1 MMVAVEDPPEQH
13 LVMPFWFQQLS
24 LLLLLLS
31 LLTEG
36 DCSAP
41 CSWGSDQDVLA
52 LCLLWKVKQM
62 HGVFFLFCES
72 LYLNV

>member
-1 MMVAVEDPPEQH
+1 MMVVVEAPPEQH

-36 DCSAP
+36 D
-41 CSWGSDQDVLA
+41 
-52 LCLLWKVKQM
+52 
-62 HGVFFLFCES
+62 
-72 LYLNV
+72 